1 MKSPQLS
8 KLRQELLPRIK
19 TLYENFTLYLN
30 ARSLREKW
38 MILGLGA
45 AVVVTLD
52 ILLFLQ
58 PLSSALM
65 KTWPELSGLRSA
77 REALKQDDRDRD
89 KITKTWQE
97 TQARLKEAEL
107 KFLAETDIPR
117 LLQSLSGLAA
127 DASVKIVSLSPV
139 TPNANTPAP
148 KGGYMPIPFKLTA
161 QAGTHDLGRFLA
173 SLESGETF
181 FVVTNLKMVGSE
193 TGQHDFEIDLQA
205 YRKIK

>member
-1 MKSPQLS
+1 MKSPRLS
-8 KLRQELLPRIK
+8 KLREELLPKLK
-19 TLYENFTLYLN
+19 TQYESAANYLN

-38 MILGLGA
+38 MILGLA
-45 AVVVTLD
+45 AAFVITLV

-58 PLSSALM
+58 PLSGALM
-65 KTWPELSGLRSA
+65 KTWTELSELRST
-77 REALKQDDRDRD
+77 RNALKEDKRDRD
-89 KITKTWQE
+89 KILKTWQD
-97 TQARLKEAEL
+97 TQTRLTEAEL

-139 TPNANTPAP
+139 ALDPNAPQS
-148 KGGYMPIPFKLTA
+148 KGVYIPIPFKLTA
-161 QAGTHDLGRFLA
+161 QAGTHDLGGFLA

-181 FVVTNLKMVGSE
+181 FVVTNLKVTGSE
-193 TGQHDFEIDLQA
+193 AGLHDFEVDLQA